1 MSAGPRIEAEVARAL
16 EQGPA
21 SGADLIETLRANE
34 EPILAEGAVLVYGA
48 LANLAARGEAALLE
62 KGPGEAIWGT
72 PGSRSRALR
81 PPGAPASFGLKE
93 AQLAFVDIAVA
104 KLTRGL
110 PPHYFEELRRVTVAD
125 ADRLVHQGAEPDA
138 AARMALSGLGPE
150 SAAHRVLSR
159 ANTGKT
165 IRLRLRARRRVPAW
179 VTFLLV
185 AGLCIFVLRVFVI
198 AIYRVPTRSMAPA
211 LAPEGELGDQRVL
224 VNSLAYRF
232 GAVDRGDIVVFDQSA
247 ERDRFVKRAMGL
259 PGERIRVV
267 DPDLQIDGKRLVK
280 ERALLDRV
288 SVPLFAWDGL
298 EHEGQ
303 THRTPYPLHD
313 GYLRDD
319 NTVLPEPSFRRPA
332 FDLVMSFRIRVAK
345 KPTTVSVRIDEGLAS
360 PHWVFLS
367 TEEGRGSAVSGGLEL
382 ERDAR
387 FLLEPGFWRNVWITN
402 ADRVFRVELD
412 GREACRAP
420 VTGSRRRSEGTTVG
434 ILVLDG
440 DAEFERLVISRDIIH
455 RQAPGAGPD
464 QKNEWLL
471 GPNEVFLLGDN
482 TDDSV
487 DSRHFGPISTS
498 ALRGKVFAVIWPLD
512 RARWI
517 R

>member
-1 MSAGPRIEAEVARAL
+1 MIESEVARAL

-21 SGADLIETLRANE
+21 SGADLIEMLRAKE

-48 LANLAARGEAALLE
+48 LANLAARGKAALLE
-62 KGPGEAIWGT
+62 RGPGEAIWGT
-72 PGSRSRALR
+72 PGSPPRALR
-81 PPGAPASFGLKE
+81 LPGAPASFGLE
-93 AQLAFVDIAVA
+93 ESQLAFVDAALA
-104 KLTRGL
+104 KLTKGL
-110 PPHYFEELRRVTVAD
+110 PPHYFEELRRVTISD
-125 ADRLVHQGAEPDA
+125 ADRLVHQGVDPAA

-150 SAAHRVLSR
+150 AAAHRVLAR
-159 ANTGKT
+159 ANAGKT
-165 IRLRLRARRRVPAW
+165 VKLRLRARRRLPAW
-179 VTFLLV
+179 IVLLLV
-185 AGLCIFVLRVFVI
+185 VGLTIFVLRVFVI

-232 GAVDRGDIVVFDQSA
+232 GAVERGDIVVFDRPT
-247 ERDRFVKRAMGL
+247 ERERFVKRAMGL

-267 DPDLQIDGKRLVK
+267 DPDLQINGKRLVK

-288 SVPLFAWDGL
+288 SVPLFEWDGL

-303 THRTPYPLHD
+303 IHRTPHPLQD
-313 GYLRDD
+313 GYLRQDK
-319 NTVLPEPSFRRPA
+319 TILPEPSSRRAA
-332 FDLVMSFRIRVAK
+332 FDVVMSFRVRVAK
-345 KPTTVSVRIDEGLAS
+345 KPTTVTVRIDEGLAS
-360 PHWVFLS
+360 PHFVFLS
-367 TEEGRGSAVSGGLEL
+367 TQQGRASAASGGREL

-387 FLLEPGFWRNVWITN
+387 FLLEPGFWRDVWITN

-412 GREACRAP
+412 GREACRVS
-420 VTGSRRRSEGTTVG
+420 VTGARRRSEGAIVE
-434 ILVLDG
+434 IRIEDG
-440 DAEFERLVISRDIIH
+440 EAEFERFVIARDIIH
-455 RQAPGAGPD
+455 RQAPGAGPK
-464 QKNEWLL
+464 QNNEWSL

-482 TDDSV
+482 TDSSV